1 LTSARAKK
9 PVCGFGLFS
18 CSVRVREPEKKPF
31 SMALR
36 VMAVPRFPDAM
47 GVCLNQTFTLRDG
60 GHTEMVHVKGLHHN
74 SVVPLGSDMDAVR
87 ATLNEIGRWTQ
98 ELRSDRLEVS
108 DVELRCYIFLMPFC
122 AGAPSRLAVTALAL
136 RAERALVLLVDD
148 FNRLGP
154 TWSVFGSTA
163 QCFLC
168 SVMRQRLVYNIANIE
183 P

>member
-1 LTSARAKK
+1 
-9 PVCGFGLFS
+9 
-18 CSVRVREPEKKPF
+18 
-31 SMALR
+31 
-36 VMAVPRFPDAM
+36 
-47 GVCLNQTFTLRDG
+47 
-60 GHTEMVHVKGLHHN
+60 MVHVKVLHHDG
-74 SVVPLGSDMDAVR
+74 VFPLGPDMDAVR
-87 ATLNEIGRWTQ
+87 ATLEEIGRWTHEQ
-98 ELRSDRLEVS
+98 RSDRLEVS
-108 DVELRCYIFLMPFC
+108 DLELRCYVFLMPFC

>member
-1 LTSARAKK
+1 MPWACASAKPLRSEMADEQRWCTS
-9 PVCGFGLFS
+9 
-18 CSVRVREPEKKPF
+18 
-31 SMALR
+31 
-36 VMAVPRFPDAM
+36 RFYTTTACFRLAQI
-47 GVCLNQTFTLRDG
+47 G
-60 GHTEMVHVKGLHHN
+60 
-74 SVVPLGSDMDAVR
+74 MDAVR
-87 ATLNEIGRWTQ
+87 ATLEEIGRWTHEQ
-98 ELRSDRLEVS
+98 RSDRLEVS
-108 DVELRCYIFLMPFC
+108 DLELRCYVFLMPFC